1 MMGLR
6 RKLSLALMA
15 LFGVMGLVLVMLT
28 WKTSVQYNLEM
39 TQRLNGSIAMYVAEE
54 DELIR
59 NGQHN
64 EAAIKRLAERAMVI
78 NPTVEVYLLDRQGNV
93 LSHNLPDGAL
103 AADRVP
109 LGRIKAF
116 LEPGSE
122 RPIVNLD
129 PRSPETEKAF
139 SAAPVVVDGQHEGYV
154 YAILGGQTYESLAS
168 DLGKNYVLKGAF
180 LSLGV
185 VLLLFYG
192 VGVLVFHHLT
202 RPLTTLSREVQEFQH
217 RLTGSRP
224 ALATPGEDAQVL
236 AAAFHDM
243 RALIE
248 QQIEQIRKA
257 DENRRDLI
265 SNVSHD
271 LRTPLAAIQ
280 GYVDTLKLRHDRLG
294 PAERQEHL
302 QVASRHCE
310 RLASLIDDLFE
321 LSKLDASVVQPN
333 IESFS
338 LGELMQDV
346 AMEFKLMARER
357 NIALNVEL
365 ESRPVEVEADIALMS
380 RVLENLI
387 GNALKHTPEGGTVWI
402 KLVPD
407 GKQYTVVIEDT
418 GRGISREEL
427 PHIFD
432 RLYRAEN
439 SARSGTGSS
448 GLGLAIVKK
457 ILDVHEIPIKVI
469 SRLNRGTRFSFQVPL
484 ATP

>member
-1 MMGLR
+1 MMALR

-59 NGQHN
+59 DGQHN

-78 NPTVEVYLLDRQGNV
+78 NPTVEVYLLDRQGRV
-93 LSHNLPDGAL
+93 LSHNLPAGTL

-109 LGRIKAF
+109 LDGIEAF
-116 LEPGSE
+116 LEPDSE
-122 RPIVNLD
+122 RPIVSLD
-129 PRSPETEKAF
+129 PRSPTTEKAF

-154 YAILGGQTYESLAS
+154 YAILGGRTYESLAS

-202 RPLTTLSREVQEFQH
+202 RPLTALSREVQEFQH

-224 ALATPGEDAQVL
+224 ELARPGEDAQVL
-236 AAAFHDM
+236 EAAFHDM

-248 QQIEQIRKA
+248 DQIEQIRQA

-280 GYVDTLKLRHDRLG
+280 GYVDTLKLQHDRLS
-294 PAERQEHL
+294 PAERREHL

-310 RLASLIDDLFE
+310 RLARLIDDLFE
-321 LSKLDASVVQPN
+321 LSKLDASVVRPD
-333 IESFS
+333 IEAFS

-346 AMEFKLMARER
+346 AMEFNLVARER

-365 ESRPVEVEADIALMS
+365 ESRPVEVEADIALMQ

-387 GNALKHTPEGGTVWI
+387 GNAIRHTPEGGTVWI
-402 KLVPD
+402 QLVPD
-407 GKQYTVVIEDT
+407 GDQYTVVIEDT

-427 PHIFD
+427 PHIFE
-432 RLYRAEN
+432 RLYRAGN

-484 ATP
+484 AHG